1 MKKAQKIELT
11 ILLIAVLSI
20 LAIFGIYGKAWPA
33 ENPAEKLIAKS
44 WELYRQTGNE
54 KEQVAIAMDY
64 YDGRK
69 EEKALTRWTL
79 YDKSSKDKTTTVFSK
94 PAADNG
100 LGMLI
105 WRNQSGDEQWLK
117 LPSLTNVRKI
127 SVSDQGK
134 YFGGTDITFED
145 ARQLIGERVKDFN
158 YRLSKDRGE
167 IKTIE
172 ALPKPGIE
180 TAYGKRMIDINS
192 KLSIVKIDFF
202 DKNGQLIKT
211 LTNENIT
218 VNKNGLWRADKMII
232 DNKLLKR
239 KTLMTITDR
248 QLNGKLPANVFT
260 KDFLNSER
268 R

>member
-1 MKKAQKIELT
+1 MKKLNKTEKIIAMIMFLF
-11 ILLIAVLSI
+11 LIIAGMYN
-20 LAIFGIYGKAWPA
+20 FAWSA
-33 ENPAEKLIAKS
+33 ENSAEKLVTKS

-69 EEKALTRWTL
+69 EEKVLTRWTL
-79 YDKSSKDKTTTVFSK
+79 YDKSGKDKTTTVFSK

-105 WRNQSGDEQWLK
+105 WRNTSGDEQWLK

-180 TAYGKRMIDINS
+180 TAYGKRIIDINS

-218 VNKNGLWRADKMII
+218 VNKNGLWRANKMVI

-239 KTLMTITDR
+239 KTVMTITER
-248 QLNGKLPANVFT
+248 KLNANLPANVFT
-260 KDFLNSER
+260 NEFLKSER